1 MEKNRT
7 WGKRK
12 KTYAKSTE
20 GLLRITEGEQTAT
33 AYRTYRM
40 RQTDLQ
46 PAGVFSYD
54 RFCYPHSACHIQGM
68 HQTDCDSHTY
78 KGHDECMQQHI
89 RHEIVCPCS
98 EQVQMT
104 FQCCQN
110 EVRGQGQD
118 APGHG
123 LFQVALSAGSPDFL
137 IRTGRHLSVYN
148 HKNIGFKGTGQG
160 LQHVQI
166 RLTPACFP

>member
-12 KTYAKSTE
+12 KTYVKSTE

-40 RQTDLQ
+40 RQTALQ

-68 HQTDCDSHTY
+68 HQTDCDSH
-78 KGHDECMQQHI
+78 
-89 RHEIVCPCS
+89 
-98 EQVQMT
+98 MT